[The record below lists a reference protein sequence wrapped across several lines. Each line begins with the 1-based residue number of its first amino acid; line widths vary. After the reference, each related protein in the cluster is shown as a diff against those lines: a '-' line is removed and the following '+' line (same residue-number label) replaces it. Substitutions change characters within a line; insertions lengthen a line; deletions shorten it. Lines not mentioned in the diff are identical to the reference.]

1 MLADSVKFKGATCF
15 SSTWSGFDEIKPINV
30 IIGRNN
36 TGKSRL
42 LEFVE
47 HLSGN
52 KIGHEKWVAKIE
64 ATLDERFLKNVFQH
78 GVSGGELGRE
88 DHWLAHGT
96 HYVGQAI
103 AWELSENQSKIT
115 FLDTPTHQE
124 RNGYRNQRANYIQ
137 RRLHSVKCRIS
148 QCAFRQ
154 LYADRDIQPEIA
166 STEISLDRNGDGAS
180 NLIRRYITSASLPRE
195 LVQVELLNALNE
207 IFGDDGQF
215 TEIQVRQHDEEPD
228 DRWEVFLGEES
239 KGLIPLGQSGSGLKT
254 IILVLLNILVL
265 PERSKRPIENH
276 VFAFE
281 ELENNL
287 HPALQR
293 RLMRYLAEFARRT
306 DATLFLTTHSNVT
319 LDVFSRDPNS
329 QIVHVSHDGNS
340 ARTRTVEAHFDR
352 AGIVSELGAKP
363 SDLLQA
369 NGVLW
374 LEGPSDRI
382 YLNRWIQ
389 LFSGGELVEGLD
401 YQCAFYGGSVLART
415 QFASPEDSNEELAN
429 LLRINPNIAV
439 VCDGDRTAAKHEGSR
454 LKKRVQRIRAEL
466 REIPGS
472 TLWIT
477 EGKEIESY
485 LTVASLENFSSID
498 ASRAPLKYERIFPS
512 TSKTEAGK
520 SYFEKV
526 LKRRSVDKIAL
537 AMHAAPLMTKSDLT
551 ERFELATQVEAI
563 VRVIRGWGQ

>member
-47 HLSGN
+47 HLCGD
-52 KIGHEKWVAKIE
+52 KLGHEKWDTKLTAILEEK
-64 ATLDERFLKNVFQH
+64 FLRTVFET
-78 GVSGGELGRE
+78 GKTGANLGAN
-88 DHWLAHGT
+88 DHWIAHGR
-96 HYVGQAI
+96 HFVGQAVT
-103 AWELSENQSKIT
+103 WEMRDNQSEIT
-115 FLDTPTHQE
+115 YLDTPVNQEKSGYKHQ
-124 RNGYRNQRANYIQ
+124 RSVAIQ
-137 RRLHSVKCRIS
+137 SKLYLVKCRIS
-148 QCAFRQ
+148 DSVFRQ
-154 LYADRDIQPEIA
+154 IFADRDIQPEIS
-166 STEISLDRNGDGAS
+166 STEIALSRNGDGAS
-180 NLIRRYITSASLPRE
+180 NLIRRYITSVSLPQDLIQRD
-195 LVQVELLNALNE
+195 LLRALNE
-207 IFGDDGQF
+207 IFSEDGQF
-215 TEIQVRQHDEEPD
+215 TEIQVRQHDEKSN
-228 DRWEVFLGEES
+228 DRWEVFLGEKS
-239 KGLIPLGQSGSGLKT
+239 KGLIPLSQSGSGLKT

-265 PERSKRPIENH
+265 PEQSQKTIRGH

-293 RLMRYLAEFARRT
+293 RLMRFLAKFAR
-306 DATLFLTTHSNVT
+306 ATGATFFLTTHSNVT
-319 LDVFSRDPNS
+319 LDVFSRES
-329 QIVHVSHDGNS
+329 EAQIIHVSHDGTS
-340 ARTRTVEAHFDR
+340 ARTQTVEAHFDR

-389 LFSGGELVEGLD
+389 LFSSGKLVEGLD

-415 QFASPEDSNEELAN
+415 QFASPEDSDEELAN
-429 LLRINPNIAV
+429 LLRINPNIVV
-439 VCDGDRTAAKHEGSR
+439 VCDGDRTAEKGKGSR
-454 LKKRVQRIRAEL
+454 IKKRVQRIRSEL
-466 REIPGS
+466 EQIPGS

-477 EGKEIESY
+477 AGKEIESY
-485 LTVASLENFSSID
+485 LTVASLADFATVD
-498 ASRAPLKYERIFPS
+498 ATRAPQIHERIFPS
-512 TSKTEAGK
+512 TSKQEAGK
-520 SYFEKV
+520 SYCEKV

-537 AMHAAPLMTKSDLT
+537 AMHAAPLMTKADLM
-551 ERFELATQVEAI
+551 ERFELAAQVEAI
-563 VRVIRGWGQ
+563 VRAIRGWGQ

>member
-15 SSTWSGFDEIKPINV
+15 SDTWSGFDEIKPINV

-47 HLSGN
+47 HLCGN
-52 KIGHEKWVAKIE
+52 GLIHSQWELLCTGILDEEFLAKAFKPGSHGGNLGPNNHWLVHGLPYCGRSIAWNIKE
-64 ATLDERFLKNVFQH
+64 ATLKLASLDEPSRGSNAFGDARK
-78 GVSGGELGRE
+78 
-88 DHWLAHGT
+88 T
-96 HYVGQAI
+96 
-103 AWELSENQSKIT
+103 
-115 FLDTPTHQE
+115 
-124 RNGYRNQRANYIQ
+124 
-137 RRLHSVKCRIS
+137 RIS
-148 QCAFRQ
+148 AHLMKVCCKISRSDFKQ

-166 STEISLDRNGDGAS
+166 SKEISLDRNGDGAS
-180 NLIRRYITSASLPRE
+180 NLIRRFITSVSLPRD
-195 LVQVELLNALNE
+195 LIQNDLLNALNE

-215 TEIQVRQHDEEPD
+215 TEIQVRQHDVESD

-239 KGLIPLGQSGSGLKT
+239 KGLIPLSQSGSGLKT

-265 PERSKRPIENH
+265 PERSQRPIENH

-293 RLMRYLAEFARRT
+293 RLMRYLAAFASRT
-306 DATLFLTTHSNVT
+306 GATFFLTTHSNVT
-319 LDVFSRDPNS
+319 LDVFSRDLNS

-340 ARTRTVEAHFDR
+340 ARTQTVEAHFDR

-415 QFASPEDSNEELAN
+415 QFASPEDSDDELAN
-429 LLRINPNIAV
+429 LLRINPNIVV
-439 VCDGDRTAAKHEGSR
+439 VCDGDRTAEKGKGSR
-454 LKKRVQRIRAEL
+454 IKKRVQRIRSEL
-466 REIPGS
+466 EQIPGS

-477 EGKEIESY
+477 AGKEIESY
-485 LTVASLENFSSID
+485 LTVASLADFATVD
-498 ASRAPLKYERIFPS
+498 ATRAPQIHERIFPS
-512 TSKTEAGK
+512 TSKAEAGK

-526 LKRRSVDKIAL
+526 LKRRSVDKISL
-537 AMHAAPLMTKSDLT
+537 AMHAAPLMTKADLS
-551 ERFELATQVEAI
+551 ERFELAVQVEAI
-563 VRVIRGWGQ
+563 VRAIRAWGQ